1 MSALHEALSDTRS
14 RRKHLVIAG
23 TGRAGT
29 SFLVRFLTDLG
40 LDTHISR
47 FGDGAWDE
55 AAQAGLENGFW
66 DTSADLP
73 YVVKSPWAYQF
84 IEQTLANSAIEIEA
98 VVIPIRNLI
107 DAATSR
113 TIVEFRNIHQRAPWM
128 AEIKR
133 TWWDCGPTAGG
144 TVFSLNPVDQAR
156 VLAVGFHHLVERLVD
171 ADVPIVFVAFPRL
184 AEEPEYLFKK
194 LKPILPVNITLEQVR
209 RSHHKL
215 ADPDLVRVGRERR
228 HQAGTPSLEELD
240 NIALKRE
247 IRQLRDRLAA
257 AEAATG
263 ELSQTCNLLEQS
275 RCHKIGRFI
284 RSCLGLLHVLSV
296 N

>member
-1 MSALHEALSDTRS
+1 MSALHEAPRDTQS
-14 RRKHLVIAG
+14 QRKHLVIAG

-55 AAQAGLENGFW
+55 TAQAGLENGFW

-84 IEQTLANSAIEIEA
+84 IEQTLSNSAIEIEA

-113 TIVEFRNIHQRAPWM
+113 TIIELRHIHQCAPWM

-133 TWWDCGPTAGG
+133 TWSDRGPIAGG

-156 VLAVGFHHLVERLVD
+156 VLAVGFHHLIERLVD
-171 ADVPIVFVAFPRL
+171 ADVPMVFIAFPRL
-184 AEEPEYLFKK
+184 AEDPEYLFKK
-194 LKPILPVNITLEQVR
+194 LKPVLPVDITLEQVR

-215 ADPDLVRVGRERR
+215 ADPNLVRVGRERR
-228 HQAGTPSLEELD
+228 HQAGTPSFEELD

-247 IRQLRDRLAA
+247 IRHLRDRLTAVEGAA
-257 AEAATG
+257 G
-263 ELSQTCNLLEQS
+263 RLRQTCNLLEQS
-275 RCHKIGRFI
+275 RCHKIGHLI
-284 RSCLGLLHVLSV
+284 RSWVGLL
-296 N
+296 